1 MSLPQ
6 EPLGI
11 RRRGSFPLVR
21 YSYRHSHST
30 TLHVCFRSRFTAEI
44 DAPLPIPRPGRSR
57 SPGYAEPYEECRS
70 FGVVLEPRY
79 IIGAESLDQ

>member
-44 DAPLPIPRPGRSR
+44 DAPLPIMRPEGRKMTQLR
-57 SPGYAEPYEECRS
+57 LCA
-70 FGVVLEPRY
+70 
-79 IIGAESLDQ
+79 

>member
-11 RRRGSFPLVR
+11 RRRGSSPLVR

-30 TLHVCFRSRFTAEI
+30 TLHVRSRDRFTAEI
-44 DAPLPIPRPGRSR
+44 DAPLPITRSEDR
-57 SPGYAEPYEECRS
+57 EMTQLRLCA
-70 FGVVLEPRY
+70 
-79 IIGAESLDQ
+79 

>member
-44 DAPLPIPRPGRSR
+44 DAPLPIVQPESR
-57 SPGYAEPYEECRS
+57 TMTQLRLCA
-70 FGVVLEPRY
+70 
-79 IIGAESLDQ
+79 

>member
-11 RRRGSFPLVR
+11 RRRSSSLLVR

-30 TLHVCFRSRFTAEI
+30 TLHDRFSDRFTAEV
-44 DAPLPIPRPGRSR
+44 DAPLPRTHKVYVRD
-57 SPGYAEPYEECRS
+57 
-70 FGVVLEPRY
+70 FGSELEPRY
-79 IIGAESLDQ
+79 IVRAGSLDQ